1 MIHFYFIFQ
10 KKFGCRK
17 MVIINNNLNMLK
29 ILSLQKG
36 SLFIFYFFRSNLKK
50 KNFFFWAVVNK
61 II

>member
-1 MIHFYFIFQ
+1 
-10 KKFGCRK
+10 